1 MGACNWMQSL
11 LLLQFVTTL
20 ETNIF
25 AKINALVNVTITKV
39 VQGSVSVTNS
49 AAFTGSNSAEA
60 LAGQSALADVL
71 NSGDVSSIFGDSF
84 GTVTVSGVTK
94 GNATNPSECCY
105 TLWQTSCAV
114 STSGL
119 PCQSRHSF
127 ALLTVAHIV
136 ATHICLTS
144 GTACVSIDLCHCWQ
158 CSCHMCSR
166 TSSSIAQTRQLQD
179 LHFLH

>member
-1 MGACNWMQSL
+1 MQSL

-105 TLWQTSCAV
+105 TL
-114 STSGL
+114 
-119 PCQSRHSF
+119 
-127 ALLTVAHIV
+127 
-136 ATHICLTS
+136 
-144 GTACVSIDLCHCWQ
+144 
-158 CSCHMCSR
+158 
-166 TSSSIAQTRQLQD
+166 
-179 LHFLH
+179 